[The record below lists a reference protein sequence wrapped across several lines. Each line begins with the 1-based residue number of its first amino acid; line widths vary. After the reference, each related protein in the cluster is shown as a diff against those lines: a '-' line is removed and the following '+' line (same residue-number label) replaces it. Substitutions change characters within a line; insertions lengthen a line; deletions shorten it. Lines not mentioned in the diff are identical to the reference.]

1 MKYKA
6 KPLPPVELPELRTVG
21 RPLRRVDALGKTT
34 GTTVYSG
41 DFTMPNMLHGKVFRS
56 SQPSARIKRLDV
68 RRARELPGVACVLTA
83 EDLPDA
89 RLATDMPGQT
99 GQKRRAGSDAQVLA
113 ADRVR
118 FAGEPIALVAAETL
132 DIAERALELIEIEY
146 EPLPGVFDPL
156 EAMKPGAPV
165 IHEPDNIVARWKIR
179 RGDVEAGFAV
189 ADVIVENSFSMP
201 FIDHAYIEPE
211 SGVAWVDGRDVIN
224 IRVCTQV
231 VEHFRRIARAI
242 GVPHNK
248 VHIQGTMLGGGFG
261 GKEDIT
267 VEIFLA
273 LLARRTRRPVRLEY
287 TREESILAHSKRHP
301 FIITHRTGVKKNG
314 RITAAE
320 IEMVSN
326 SGAYPYLSPYVLLY
340 ATIASCGPYRVDNL
354 KVDSVSVAT
363 NNPFTS
369 AFRGFGAAQAAVAY
383 EQQMDEIA
391 RALDL
396 DPLEVR
402 RVNYLRT
409 GDRNS
414 TGQEIKSAV
423 WLEETATR
431 ALEALGEERET
442 RFLGKN
448 LVSGRGFA
456 SYMQSYGRITW
467 FHDTSRAWV
476 GLELDGSVVIRC
488 GVPDLGAG
496 QVNSLCQIAAEVL
509 GVSLEDIIIYSTD
522 SALTPLAGTTT
533 ATRQLYMSGNAVFQ
547 AASEVRRT
555 LLDRASKHFEE
566 DPADLDIADGVVF
579 VSESASRRIGESAKE
594 RKSERAG
601 ERISESAGERK
612 SESATTVRRLA
623 DSLTRRLADSLPL
636 AELAAMCAA
645 EGLALSNLYL
655 FRAPFTATL
664 DPENLQGDVF
674 PDFTFGA
681 QAVEVAVDIETGE
694 ITLLKSVACHDVGR
708 AINPAAVVGQIQGG
722 SAQGLGYA
730 LMEEVLVEQGLIQT
744 PSLSE
749 YLIPTSRDI
758 PTTQAIILESGT
770 GVGPFGAKGI
780 GEPALTPAAPA
791 VANAVADAIGVRIH
805 DLPLTPEKVL
815 AALDR
820 AEDDDVSLWDA
831 D

>member
-1 MKYKA
+1 MTYKA
-6 KPLPPVELPELRTVG
+6 KPLPPVELPELRVVG
-21 RPLRRVDALGKTT
+21 KPLRRVDALGKVV
-34 GTTVYSG
+34 GATVYAG
-41 DFTMPNMLHGKVFRS
+41 DFSMPNMLHAKVFRS
-56 SQPSARIKRLDV
+56 SKPSARIKRLDV
-68 RRARELPGVACVLTA
+68 SQARALPGVVCVLTA
-83 EDLPDA
+83 DDLPDA
-89 RLATDMPGQT
+89 KLVTDMPGQT
-99 GQKRRAGSDAQVLA
+99 GQKQRKGSDAPVLA
-113 ADRVR
+113 TDRVR
-118 FAGEPIALVAAETL
+118 FVGEPIALVAAETP

-146 EPLPGVFDPL
+146 EPLPGVFDPV

-165 IHEPDNIVARWKIR
+165 VYEPDNIVARWRISK
-179 RGDVEAGFAV
+179 GDVEAGMAV
-189 ADVIVENSFSMP
+189 ADVIVENTFRVP
-201 FIDHAYIEPE
+201 FVDHAYIEPE
-211 SGVAWVDGRDVIN
+211 AGVAWVDERDVIN

-231 VEHFRRIARAI
+231 VEHFRSIARAV

-248 VHIQGTMLGGGFG
+248 IHIQGTMLGGGFG

-273 LLARRTRRPVRLEY
+273 LLAKHTRRPVRLVY
-287 TREESILAHSKRHP
+287 TREESIQAHSKRHP

-320 IEMVSN
+320 IEMVSDA
-326 SGAYPYLSPYVLLY
+326 GAYPYLSPYVLLY
-340 ATIASCGPYRVDNL
+340 ATVGACGPYRVDNL
-354 KVDSVSVAT
+354 NVDSVAVAT

-369 AFRGFGAAQAAVAY
+369 AFRGFGFPQAAVAH

-391 RALDL
+391 KTLNM

-431 ALEALGEERET
+431 ALAALGEKTPERGP
-442 RFLGKN
+442 LKVGQ
-448 LVSGRGFA
+448 GFA
-456 SYMQSYGRITW
+456 SYLQSYGRITW

-476 GLELDGSVVIRC
+476 GLELDGTVVIRC
-488 GVPDLGAG
+488 GAPDLGGG
-496 QVNSLCQIAAEVL
+496 QVNSLCQIASEIL
-509 GVSLEDIIIYSTD
+509 GVPLEDITIYSTD

-547 AASEVRRT
+547 AASAVRQV

-566 DPADLDIADGVVF
+566 EPCDLDMADGKVF
-579 VSESASRRIGESAKE
+579 I
-594 RKSERAG
+594 KSDPENA
-601 ERISESAGERK
+601 
-612 SESATTVRRLA
+612 
-623 DSLTRRLADSLPL
+623 LPL
-636 AELAAMCAA
+636 SELAAMCAA
-645 EGLALSNLYL
+645 EGLPLSNLAL
-655 FRAPFTATL
+655 FKAPFSEKL
-664 DPENLQGDVF
+664 DPMNLQGDVF

-681 QAVEVAVDIETGE
+681 QAVEVAVDTETGE
-694 ITLLKSVACHDVGR
+694 ITVLKSVACHDVGR
-708 AINPAAVVGQIQGG
+708 AINPTAVVGQIQGG

-730 LMEEVLVEQGLIQT
+730 LMEEVIVKDGVIQT
-744 PSLSE
+744 PSFSE

-758 PTTQAIILESGT
+758 PTTKAIILESGT

-791 VANAVADAIGVRIH
+791 VANAVANAIGARIH
-805 DLPLTPEKVL
+805 ELPLTPEKVL

-820 AEDDDVSLWDA
+820 VRSGEE
-831 D
+831 

>member
-1 MKYKA
+1 MNVKV
-6 KPLPPVELPELRTVG
+6 KPLPPVKLPELRTVG
-21 RPLRRVDALGKTT
+21 KPLRRVDALGKAV
-34 GTTVYSG
+34 GATVYAG
-41 DFTMPNMLHGKVFRS
+41 DFSMPHMLHGKVFRS
-56 SQPSARIKRLDV
+56 SQPSARIRRLDV
-68 RRARELPGVACVLTA
+68 RKARALPGVVCVLTA
-83 EDLPDA
+83 SDLPDA
-89 RLATDMPGQT
+89 RLTTDMPGQT
-99 GQKRRAGSDAQVLA
+99 GQKRRAGSDAPVLG

-118 FAGEPIALVAAETL
+118 FVGEPIALVAAETL
-132 DIAERALELIEIEY
+132 AVAERALELIEIEY

-156 EAMKPGAPV
+156 EAMRPGAPLV
-165 IHEPDNIVARWKIR
+165 CEPDNVVARWKIR
-179 RGDVEAGFAV
+179 KGDVEAGFAV
-189 ADVIVENSFSMP
+189 ADVVVENTFRVP
-201 FIDHAYIEPE
+201 FVDHAYIEPE
-211 SGVAWVDGRDVIN
+211 AGVAWVDERDVIN

-231 VEHFRRIARAI
+231 VEHFRSIARAV
-242 GVPHNK
+242 GVPQNRI
-248 VHIQGTMLGGGFG
+248 HIQGTMLGGGFG

-273 LLARRTRRPVRLEY
+273 LLARHTRRPVRLAY
-287 TREESILAHSKRHP
+287 TREESIQAHSKRHP
-301 FIITHRTGVKKNG
+301 FIITHRTGVKGNG

-391 RALDL
+391 RALEL

-402 RVNYLRT
+402 RVNYLKT
-409 GDRNS
+409 GDRTS
-414 TGQEIKSAV
+414 TGQEIESAV

-431 ALEALGEERET
+431 ALAALGEKT
-442 RFLGKN
+442 PGHGPVKI
-448 LVSGRGFA
+448 GQGFA
-456 SYMQSYGRITW
+456 STFQSYGRITW

-476 GLELDGSVVIRC
+476 GVELDGSVVIRC

-509 GVSLEDIIIYSTD
+509 GVPLEDMTIYSTD
-522 SALTPLAGTTT
+522 SALTPLAGTST

-547 AASEVRRT
+547 AASAVREV
-555 LLDRASKHFEE
+555 LLDRACKHFEE
-566 DPADLDIADGVVF
+566 DADQLDLADGKAF
-579 VSESASRRIGESAKE
+579 V
-594 RKSERAG
+594 KSDPEN
-601 ERISESAGERK
+601 
-612 SESATTVRRLA
+612 
-623 DSLTRRLADSLPL
+623 SLPL
-636 AELAAMCAA
+636 ADLAAMCAA
-645 EGLALSNLYL
+645 EGLPLSNLAL
-655 FRAPFTATL
+655 FRAPFSAKL
-664 DPENLQGDVF
+664 DPENLQGPIF

-681 QAVEVAVDIETGE
+681 HAVEVAVDTETGE
-694 ITLLKSVACHDVGR
+694 VTLLKSAACHDVGR
-708 AINPAAVVGQIQGG
+708 AINPVAVEGQIQGG

-730 LMEEVLVEQGLIQT
+730 LMEDVVVEEGVIQT

-749 YLIPTSRDI
+749 YLIPTSRDV
-758 PTTQAIILESGT
+758 PTTKAIILESGT

-805 DLPLTPEKVL
+805 ELPLTPERVL
-815 AALDR
+815 AAVDR
-820 AEDDDVSLWDA
+820 AAGRGGEA
-831 D
+831 GEAE